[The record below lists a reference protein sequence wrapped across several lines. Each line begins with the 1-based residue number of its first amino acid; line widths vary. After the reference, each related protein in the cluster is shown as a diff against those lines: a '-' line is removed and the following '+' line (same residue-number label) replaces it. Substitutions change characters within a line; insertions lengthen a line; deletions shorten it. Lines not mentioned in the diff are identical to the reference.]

1 MLSFSLKKLKNV
13 EGTTFNM
20 YLTYI
25 CLDAQN
31 TIFQNTRLSYIIK
44 LIKKH
49 YIFLY
54 SYRNLQNFSP
64 IQQLTS
70 DS

>member
-44 LIKKH
+44 LNQKA
-49 YIFLY
+49 LY
-54 SYRNLQNFSP
+54 FP
-64 IQQLTS
+64 I
-70 DS
+70 